1 MNRLKGK
8 VAIVTGGG
16 KGIGRRICE
25 VFAEEGAKVAVFARG
40 ENGKETE
47 QSILT
52 AGGIGKFHKVDVSS
66 EAEVE
71 AGVNAVIAEWGKVDI
86 LVNNAGTQ
94 SVDKLMHE
102 ITEEEWCKNF
112 GVDVNGVFFCNKHCV
127 KDMLKR
133 NQGSI
138 VNISSI
144 QGLAGSYAELNFPYH
159 ACKSAVCGMTM
170 QDACI
175 YGKFGIRFNAVCPS
189 AIDTPMVRN
198 RLQPQSVFDE
208 YMAGQAEM
216 YPLRKIGDVDDVAY
230 AALYLAS
237 DEAKFVTGINL
248 PVDGGALAY

>member
-1 MNRLKGK
+1 MKRLEGK

-25 VFAEEGAKVAVFARG
+25 LFAAEGAKVAVFARG

-47 QSILT
+47 ASILE
-52 AGGIGKFHKVDVSS
+52 AGNVGKYYAVDVSS
-66 EAEVE
+66 EKQVE
-71 AGVNAVIAEWGKVDI
+71 AGVQAVIEAWGRVDI

-94 SVDKLMHE
+94 SVDKMMHE
-102 ITEEEWCKNF
+102 ITEEEWNKNF

-144 QGLAGSYAELNFPYH
+144 RGLAGSYEEMNFPYH
-159 ACKSAVCGMTM
+159 ACKSAVCGMTL
-170 QDACI
+170 QDACL
-175 YGKFGIRFNAVCPS
+175 YGPHGIRFNAVCPA

-198 RLQPQSVFDE
+198 RLQPESLFDE
-208 YMAGQAEM
+208 YMAGQAKM
-216 YPLRKIGDVDDVAY
+216 YPLRRIGDVDDVAY

-237 DEAKFVTGINL
+237 DEAKFVTGVNL

>member
-1 MNRLKGK
+1 MNRLEGK

-40 ENGKETE
+40 ENGCDVEE
-47 QSILT
+47 SILA
-52 AGGIGKFHKVDVSS
+52 AGNVAKFHKVDVSS
-66 EAEVE
+66 EAQV
-71 AGVNAVIAEWGKVDI
+71 AAAVQAVVDEWGKVDI

-102 ITEEEWCKNF
+102 ITEEEWTRNF

-159 ACKSAVCGMTM
+159 ACKSAVCGMTQ

-175 YGKFGIRFNAVCPS
+175 YGQYGIRFNAVCPA

-198 RLQPQSVFDE
+198 RLQPESVFNE
-208 YMAGQAEM
+208 YMAGQAKM
-216 YPLRKIGDVDDVAY
+216 YPLRKIGDVDDCAY

-237 DEAKFVTGINL
+237 DEAKFVTGVLL
-248 PVDGGALAY
+248 PVDGGAMAY